1 MNGAR
6 QLRRAILVGA
16 LFLAPWM
23 PEALTAQ
30 SVSGLRAAR
39 GLTRDMGGDR
49 TAVAPSGLL
58 ILQVISEGSVG
69 DVWYDASLADIW
81 IVALESGS
89 SYEAVDKQSSTVV
102 NSATGERRQLV
113 VTYFL
118 VQPEDRLFSMQLG
131 TELGPPFT
139 PGVAIVERLPW
150 VME

>member
-1 MNGAR
+1 
-6 QLRRAILVGA
+6 
-16 LFLAPWM
+16 
-23 PEALTAQ
+23 
-30 SVSGLRAAR
+30 
-39 GLTRDMGGDR
+39 MGGDR

-118 VQPEDRLFSMQLG
+118 VQPQDLPFSMQVE
-131 TELGPPFT
+131 TELGPRFT
-139 PGVAIVERLPW
+139 PGVAIVDRLSW